1 MDTPEARLARWLERD
16 REIGAVAERDELR
29 LRLAERD
36 REIADLR
43 ARLDRLANDL
53 AQLRSQPP
61 RTSPPTR
68 SLVRRVRGLAG
79 RALHG

>member
-16 REIGAVAERDELR
+16 REIGAAAERDELR

-36 REIADLR
+36 REITDLR

-61 RTSPPTR
+61 RTAPPDVP
-68 SLVRRVRGLAG
+68 LVRRLRRLTG